1 MKNFISKDVS
11 TEVKCSACDGTG
23 FPPVAQPA
31 QAGRK
36 IYPPPCKQCFGKGRI
51 NSAQMTGRTRLS

>member
-1 MKNFISKDVS
+1 MMAMKNLKSKAVS

-23 FPPVAQPA
+23 FPPVAQPP

-51 NSAQMTGRTRLS
+51 NSA